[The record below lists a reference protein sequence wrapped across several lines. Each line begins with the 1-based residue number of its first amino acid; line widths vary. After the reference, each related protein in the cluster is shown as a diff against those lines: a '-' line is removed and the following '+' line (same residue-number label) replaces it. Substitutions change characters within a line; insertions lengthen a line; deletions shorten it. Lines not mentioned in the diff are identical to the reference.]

1 MRPATSSAFEDIKIG
16 QLAKSRCYSRQ
27 PHDLSAAGAKRRCW
41 RALIRAFVGPGQS
54 SSLEPEMSP
63 DTLVR
68 CPLSTESRRWKL
80 ATLRQRFV
88 AMRQSRRMSSRRMSN
103 GQSFAHQ
110 PRRSPRSPRS
120 APIKFFEIVSE
131 RDMRRSMVMLIG
143 LALAACS
150 SPTTP
155 PAPTVTPPAPTVT
168 VAPLPPPSP
177 PAPNSTAAQL
187 AAPWRHLPNPV
198 SDQQFKQ
205 DKAYCAT
212 QANTVQEHERANVM
226 SGLPEVKGIRASS
239 VAAIVRLA
247 HDLRGARSGTWRVS
261 WIGLSA

>member
-120 APIKFFEIVSE
+120 APIKFFCKDRLRYE
-131 RDMRRSMVMLIG
+131 RLEKSVERRQRNRDEDNRCYG
-143 LALAACS
+143 TRALAS
-150 SPTTP
+150 E
-155 PAPTVTPPAPTVT
+155 
-168 VAPLPPPSP
+168 PS
-177 PAPNSTAAQL
+177 
-187 AAPWRHLPNPV
+187 
-198 SDQQFKQ
+198 
-205 DKAYCAT
+205 
-212 QANTVQEHERANVM
+212 
-226 SGLPEVKGIRASS
+226 
-239 VAAIVRLA
+239 
-247 HDLRGARSGTWRVS
+247 
-261 WIGLSA
+261 